1 MNNQDIKVLLFK
13 IPKDSDLKLNQK
25 VAYKNMYGAYSKLGT
40 ITDILEPHKMRVET
54 HYLINNA
61 MGSYVASE
69 LRLTQ
74 KK

>member
-1 MNNQDIKVLLFK
+1 MNNENIEVLLFK
-13 IPKDSDLKLNQK
+13 IPKNSDLKLNQK
-25 VAYKNMYGAYSKLGT
+25 VAYQNMYGAYSKLGI
-40 ITDILEPHKMRVET
+40 ITDILGPHKMRVET

-74 KK
+74 EK